1 MTEPAGN
8 GPPDPARVRSAG
20 GTRKMSTLPP
30 EGSRWP
36 SPNPREPPVP
46 AAPSRRSRV
55 IVLVLWALAVGG
67 VIALLAVPSGTTT
80 SRPTAIS
87 YSTFLAKVTAD
98 QVTSVRINQSSGAV
112 TGTLVGG
119 RTFSTQGAP
128 GGMPATDIGLLNAH
142 KVARNYLPTST
153 SIWPSLLAWVLPL
166 GLIVLFWVWMMR
178 RVQGQ
183 AAGLS
188 SWSRTQAKVH
198 VTERPSTTFADV
210 AGYEGVKQEVGEVV
224 DFLKDPQCF
233 SGIGARIPKGVLLV
247 GPPGTG
253 KTLVARAIA
262 GEPGVPF
269 VTITGSEF
277 MEMFVGVGA
286 ARVRDLFAK
295 ARAQKPA
302 IIFVDEIDAIGRKR
316 GTGLGGGHDEREQTL
331 NQLLAE
337 MDGFEQAEGIVLL
350 AATNRPDI
358 LDPALLRAGRF
369 DRQVVIPLPT
379 LDERLAILVVHCRDK
394 RVGED
399 VDLDTVARGTPGMSG
414 ADLENMVNEAALVA
428 VRRGA
433 GEITQAD
440 MEAARDRVL
449 MGQRRTSL
457 VLGPEEKRIVAAHEA
472 GHALLAELLPH
483 ADPVHKVTILPTGM
497 ALGATQQLPVED
509 RQLQQ
514 RPYLE
519 DALAVRLGGRA
530 AEEVVFGTPST
541 GAQDDLTTAT
551 ELAGRMVR
559 EWGMSDAIGM
569 MAWGP
574 RGPVFLGEELIHT
587 RDYSDETAR
596 LIDQEVSRIL
606 GEQATR
612 ARKVLTDHRPALDAV
627 AAALVAEE
635 SLEGPRIR
643 AIVEQVEGRSHAVL
657 VPVRPAT
664 VSP

>member
-1 MTEPAGN
+1 
-8 GPPDPARVRSAG
+8 
-20 GTRKMSTLPP
+20 
-30 EGSRWP
+30 
-36 SPNPREPPVP
+36 VP

-224 DFLKDPQCF
+224 DFLKDPQRF

-262 GEPGVPF
+262 GEAGVPF

>member
-1 MTEPAGN
+1 
-8 GPPDPARVRSAG
+8 
-20 GTRKMSTLPP
+20 MSTLPP
-30 EGSRWP
+30 DGSRWRLPGANPGP
-36 SPNPREPPVP
+36 SPP
-46 AAPSRRSRV
+46 APSRRSR
-55 IVLVLWALAVGG
+55 ILVLLLWVLAVGG
-67 VIALLAVPSGTTT
+67 IVALLAVPTGTSGPAPT
-80 SRPTAIS
+80 SIS
-87 YSTFLAKVTAD
+87 YSSFLAKVSAG
-98 QVTSVRINQSSGAV
+98 QVASVKIDQSSGTV
-112 TGTLVGG
+112 DGSFRGG
-119 RTFSTQGAP
+119 KAFTTQGAP
-128 GGMPATDIGLLNAH
+128 GGMPAADIELLNTH
-142 KVARNYLPTST
+142 KVARNYRATSS
-153 SIWPSLLAWVLPL
+153 SIWPGLLTWVLPL
-166 GLIVLFWVWMMR
+166 GLLVLLWVWMMR

-188 SWSRTQAKVH
+188 GWSRTKATVH
-198 VTERPSTTFADV
+198 VTERPSTTFEDV
-210 AGYEGVKQEVGEVV
+210 AGYDGVKQEVGEVV
-224 DFLKDPQCF
+224 DFLRDPDRF
-233 SGIGARIPKGVLLV
+233 SGIGARIPKGILLV

-262 GEPGVPF
+262 GEAGVPF

-337 MDGFEQAEGIVLL
+337 MDGFEEAEGIVVL

-379 LDERLAILVVHCRDK
+379 LEERRAILQVHCRGK
-394 RVGED
+394 RVGPT

-414 ADLENMVNEAALVA
+414 ADLENLVNEAALVA
-428 VRRGA
+428 VRRDA
-433 GEITQAD
+433 AEIGDAD

-457 VLGPEEKRIVAAHEA
+457 VLGPEEKRIVATHES
-472 GHALLAELLPH
+472 GHALLAELLEH

-541 GAQDDLTTAT
+541 GAQDDLTSAT
-551 ELAGRMVR
+551 DLAARMVR
-559 EWGMSDAIGM
+559 EWGMSDAVGM

-574 RGPVFLGEELIHT
+574 RGPVFLGEELMHT

-596 LIDQEVSRIL
+596 LIDEEVSRIL
-606 GEQATR
+606 GEQADR
-612 ARKVLTDHRPALDAV
+612 ARAVLSSHRAALDAL

-635 SLEGPRIR
+635 SLDGPRIR
-643 AIVEQVEGRSHAVL
+643 FIVSEAEGRGPVL
-657 VPVRPAT
+657 RPVGA
-664 VSP
+664 